1 MIAWELF
8 TKRKFYGPAPD
19 FKWVVKVLMGEERLP
34 SEAVPLAPEVRERLG
49 NSRFRNVFLSMLS
62 RDPAQRPSV
71 AQLLAS
77 WNGFFSQT
85 TSL

>member
-19 FKWVVKVLMGEERLP
+19 FKWVVRVLMGDEPLP
-34 SEAVPLAPEVRERLG
+34 SEVPLQPDVKERLG
-49 NSRFRNVFLSMLS
+49 NSRFRNTFLSMLS
-62 RDPAQRPSV
+62 RDPTQRPTVS
-71 AQLLAS
+71 QLLNS
-77 WNGFFSQT
+77 WNSVFSQT

>member
-19 FKWVVKVLMGEERLP
+19 FAWVVRVLMGEEPLP
-34 SEAVPLAPEVRERLG
+34 SEAPLLPEVRERLG
-49 NSRFRNVFLSMLS
+49 NSRFRSVFLSMLA
-62 RDPAQRPSV
+62 RDPEQRPSV
-71 AQLLAS
+71 AQLLTS
-77 WNGFFSQT
+77 WNSVFSQT